1 MNKTLRLTLT
11 VLVLLVGVAIGYL
24 LFRGDLNQCR
34 RDNAQLSADLT
45 RAVTRGV
52 AVETQLN
59 RCREGRK

>member
-1 MNKTLRLTLT
+1 MNKPLRLLFM

-24 LFRGDLNQCR
+24 LFHGDLDQCR
-34 RDNAQLSADLT
+34 RENAQLSADLT

-59 RCREGRK
+59 LCREGRK